1 MKDCDD
7 NNDSCWR
14 AVEAVAKKWDRRGPG
29 FFSLLTLM
37 FIGLKLT
44 DHIDWS
50 WWWVLAPVWIKFAL
64 IVVLVGIVVLA
75 KKRTGWKSSGET

>member
-7 NNDSCWR
+7 NNDSCCR

-50 WWWVLAPVWIKFAL
+50 WWWVLAPVWIKFAFILLL
-64 IVVLVGIVVLA
+64 IAIVIIA

>member
-1 MKDCDD
+1 MKDCDE
-7 NNDSCWR
+7 NNDSCWQ
-14 AVEAVAKKWDRRGPG
+14 AVEAVAKAWDRRGPG

-44 DHIDWS
+44 DHLDWS
-50 WWWVLAPVWIKFAL
+50 WWWVLAPIWIKFAFL
-64 IVVLVGIVVLA
+64 LLVIVIVVIV